1 MESQVNSILSS
12 FRDPSGYVFK
22 KDGVFYR
29 LVNMSYK
36 DNYDHLIGSGLYRAL
51 LDKGLLVSHAEVETN
66 QGTQTYKVLLPEQI
80 NFISYPYE
88 WSFSQYKE
96 AALATLDILQI
107 ALDFGMV
114 LKDASAFNIQF
125 INNKPLLIDTLS
137 FEKYENGP
145 WVAYRQFC
153 QHFLAPISIMK
164 YCDLRLNTM
173 IRNFIDGIPL
183 DVAIKLLPGKA
194 RFNVGILLH
203 LYGHTK
209 SVKKY
214 ENNKISQASSNEFK
228 FKDRYLKGITENLRS
243 TINSLTTNKQHT
255 EWEKYYQEGE
265 NNYKQDSFISK
276 ERIIESIVKKVAP
289 KLVWDMGG
297 NTGHFSKI
305 VSDLGTPVVLMDSD
319 PVAIDFAW
327 RNHKQTKIFPMVMD
341 LTNPTTGFGWAGSER
356 MSINDRANADM
367 ILALALVHHLAIS
380 NNTPFIKIA
389 EWFSSLAPWLVIE
402 WVPKEDSNTQRL
414 LNSREDIFNWYNIDE
429 FQHDFGKYYQIMT
442 KFNIDSS
449 SRVMYLLKKLTHE
462 QSN

>member
-51 LDKGLLVSHAEVETN
+51 LDKGLLVSHAEVETD
-66 QGTQTYKVLLPEQI
+66 QEPQTYKVLLPEQM

-96 AALATLDILQI
+96 AALITLEILLV
-107 ALDFGMV
+107 ALEFGMV

-125 INNKPLLIDTLS
+125 IDNKPKLIDTLS
-137 FEKYENGP
+137 FEKYEDKP
-145 WVAYRQFC
+145 WVAYKQFC
-153 QHFLAPISIMK
+153 QHFLAPLSIMN

-173 IRNFIDGIPL
+173 MRNYIDGVPL
-183 DVAIKLLPGKA
+183 DLVIKLLPTKA
-194 RFNVGILLH
+194 RFNIGLLIH
-203 LYGHTK
+203 LYGHAK

-214 ENNKISQASSNEFK
+214 ENNKGNTKSFSSEFK
-228 FKDRYLKGITENLRS
+228 FNNEHLNGIIESLRS

-265 NNYKQDSFISK
+265 NNYKQGSFISK

-305 VSDLGTPVVLMDSD
+305 VSDLGIPVVLMDSD
-319 PVAIDFAW
+319 PVAIDIAW
-327 RNHKQTKIFPMVMD
+327 RKHKQTKIFPLVMD

-356 MSINDRANADM
+356 MSINERANADM

-414 LNSREDIFNWYNIDE
+414 LNSREDIFNWYNREHFI
-429 FQHDFGKYYQIMT
+429 QVFGLKYHMVDKY
-442 KFNIDSS
+442 NIDNSD
-449 SRVMYLLKKLTHE
+449 RTIFIFKKI
-462 QSN
+462 